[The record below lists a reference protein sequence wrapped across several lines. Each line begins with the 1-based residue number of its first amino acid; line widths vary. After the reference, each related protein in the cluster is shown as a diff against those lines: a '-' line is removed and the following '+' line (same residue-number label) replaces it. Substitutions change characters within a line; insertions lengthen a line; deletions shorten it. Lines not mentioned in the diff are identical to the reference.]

1 MIDIKMKRYDLSVAV
16 KCSSTDEMY
25 RMNMDGF
32 LPALEQ
38 FLGALEDFDIV
49 HVEINTP
56 KVEDPFSL
64 DSIDEN
70 EITITNTY
78 YPDTDY
84 LDVHT
89 V

>member
-1 MIDIKMKRYDLSVAV
+1 MIDLKMKRYDLSVNV

-38 FLGALEDFDIV
+38 FLEKLDDFENV
-49 HVEINTP
+49 EVEITTQ
-56 KVEDPFSL
+56 KEDECYSL
-64 DSIDEN
+64 DNIDED

-78 YPDTDY
+78 PDTDWDQY
-84 LDVHT
+84 T